1 MTLITSQWTR
11 SFDPAGHAGSVI
23 GDPPPHKRDDGC
35 IFRAVPRLG
44 SLLLEEKLITQA
56 QLEEGLET
64 QVVYGGRLGT
74 NLVEL
79 GFVKEPDLAR
89 VLGRQH
95 NIPFAS
101 GEMVPDPA
109 ALAITELAFFDDKD
123 VMPMRVDAT
132 KLTLAIMHPKQQLEA
147 IDALG
152 FKSGKRVVQV
162 VIPEFRMTQLLRKY
176 AKAFRPMRPIDMNTL
191 RPTKAQN
198 AGDPKLAAVDDLI
211 NEGDFASLYAQ
222 AAAPVEE
229 EVLEGAVIEDDVPV
243 IGGEIIEAPTDQ
255 LPAIVKPPPP
265 LVVPKPELPAVNFAE
280 AQKLLQASQD
290 REDIARTVLRFAKG
304 KFRRAL
310 LLSVRG
316 DLVTGWQGLGK
327 GVTQQSV
334 QRIGLSLKEDNSVK
348 MVRDLRS
355 HFIGPMKRTPGME
368 VFYKMLGGGYP
379 TTAVMM
385 PLLVRGKPVHIL
397 YVDNGPDQ
405 MTPPDIG
412 ELLIVSQGVSRS
424 YDTLIKA
431 RQAAR
436 AG

>member
-1 MTLITSQWTR
+1 M
-11 SFDPAGHAGSVI
+11 
-23 GDPPPHKRDDGC
+23 
-35 IFRAVPRLG
+35 PRLG
-44 SLLLEEKLITQA
+44 NLLLEEKLITQP

-79 GFVKEPDLAR
+79 GFVKEVDLAR

-109 ALAITELAFFDDKD
+109 AVAVAEAAFYDDKD

-132 KLTLAIMHPKQQLEA
+132 KLTVAIMHPKQQLEA

-152 FKSGKRVVQV
+152 FKTGKRVVQV
-162 VIPEFRMTQLLRKY
+162 LIPEFRMTQLLRKY
-176 AKAFRPMRPIDMNTL
+176 AKAFRPMRPIDMNTM
-191 RPTKAQN
+191 RPSKAS
-198 AGDPKLAAVDDLI
+198 GVGEPKPGEVSDLI

-229 EVLEGAVIEDDVPV
+229 EAVIEGAVVEDDEPV
-243 IGGEIIEAPTDQ
+243 IGGALLDAPQPTAPVQ
-255 LPAIVKPPPP
+255 PPPP
-265 LVVPKPELPAVNFAE
+265 LVVPKPELPALNFAE
-280 AQKLLQASQD
+280 ATKLLQASQD
-290 REDIARTVLRFAKG
+290 REDIAKTVLRFAKG

-316 DLVTGWQGLGK
+316 DLVTGWQGMGK
-327 GVTQQSV
+327 GVTAQGV
-334 QRIGLSLKEDNSVK
+334 ARIGVSLREDNSLK

-355 HFIGPMKRTPGME
+355 HFIGPMKKTPGMD
-368 VFYKMLGGGYP
+368 VFYKMLGGGSP

-397 YVDNGPDQ
+397 YVDNGPNQ
-405 MTPPDIG
+405 VTPPDIG

>member
-1 MTLITSQWTR
+1 M
-11 SFDPAGHAGSVI
+11 
-23 GDPPPHKRDDGC
+23 
-35 IFRAVPRLG
+35 PRLG
-44 SLLLEEKLITQA
+44 SLLLEEKLLTQA

-74 NLVEL
+74 NLLEL
-79 GFVKEPDLAR
+79 GFVKEVDLAR

-101 GEMVPDPA
+101 GEMVPDPS
-109 ALAITELAFFDDKD
+109 ALAVADAGFYDDKD

-132 KLTLAIMHPKQQLEA
+132 KLTVAITHPRQMAA

-152 FKSGKRVVQV
+152 FKSGKRIVQV
-162 VIPEFRMTQLLRKY
+162 VIPEFRMAQLLRKY
-176 AKAFRPMRPIDMNTL
+176 ARAFRPMRPIDMNTL
-191 RPTKAQN
+191 RPSKAAN
-198 AGDPKLAAVDDLI
+198 AGEPRPTEVGDLI

-222 AAAPVEE
+222 AAAPEE
-229 EVLEGAVIEDDVPV
+229 EEAVIEGAVIEDEPVAAPAAAPSAPPMPVP
-243 IGGEIIEAPTDQ
+243 
-255 LPAIVKPPPP
+255 
-265 LVVPKPELPAVNFAE
+265 PKPEPKPVTFAE
-280 AQKLLQASQD
+280 AQKLLQQSQG
-290 REDIARTVLRFAKG
+290 REDIAQTVLRFARG
-304 KFRRAL
+304 KFKRAL

-316 DLVTGWQGLGK
+316 DLVTGWQGMGQ
-327 GVTQQSV
+327 GVTPTGV
-334 QRIGLSLKEDNSVK
+334 QRIGVSLREDSSLK

-355 HFIGPMKRTPGME
+355 HFIGPMKRTPGMA

-405 MTPPDIG
+405 LTPPDIG

-431 RQAAR
+431 RQAAK

>member
-1 MTLITSQWTR
+1 
-11 SFDPAGHAGSVI
+11 
-23 GDPPPHKRDDGC
+23 
-35 IFRAVPRLG
+35 VPRLG
-44 SLLLEEKLITQA
+44 KLLLEEKLLTQP
-56 QLEEGLET
+56 QLEEGLEN

-79 GFVKEPDLAR
+79 GFIKEPDLAR

-95 NIPFAS
+95 NLPFSA

-109 ALAITELAFFDDKD
+109 AIALADAAFYDDKD

-132 KLTLAIMHPKQQLEA
+132 KLTVAIMHPNQIEA

-162 VIPEFRMTQLLRKY
+162 VIPEFRMSQLLRKH

-191 RPTKAQN
+191 RPSKTSN
-198 AGDPKLAAVDDLI
+198 ANDPKPGDVADLI

-222 AAAPVEE
+222 AAIADEE
-229 EVLEGAVIEDDVPV
+229 GVIEGAVIEDDGPV
-243 IGGEIIEAPTDQ
+243 VGGTLLPDSVAPQ
-255 LPAIVKPPPP
+255 PSRPAPPPP
-265 LVVPKPELPAVNFAE
+265 APRQPELAAVSFPE
-280 AQKLLQASQD
+280 AQKLLQQSQG
-290 REDIARTVLRFAKG
+290 REDIATTVLRFAKG
-304 KFRRAL
+304 KFKRAL

-316 DLVTGWQGLGK
+316 DLVTGWRGMGQ
-327 GVTQQSV
+327 GVTQQGV
-334 QRIGLSLKEDNSVK
+334 MRIGVSLKEDNSLK

-355 HFIGPMKRTPGME
+355 HFIGPMKRTPGMA

-431 RQAAR
+431 RQSAKAN
-436 AG
+436 

>member
-1 MTLITSQWTR
+1 M
-11 SFDPAGHAGSVI
+11 
-23 GDPPPHKRDDGC
+23 
-35 IFRAVPRLG
+35 PRLG

-74 NLVEL
+74 NLLEL
-79 GFVKEPDLAR
+79 GFVKEMDLAR

-95 NIPFAS
+95 NCAFAA

-109 ALAITELAFFDDKD
+109 ALGVADSDYYDDKD
-123 VMPMRVDAT
+123 VLPMRVDAT
-132 KLTLAIMHPKQQLEA
+132 KLTVAITHPKQIEA

-162 VIPEFRMTQLLRKY
+162 VIPEFRMAQLLRKY

-191 RPTKAQN
+191 RPSKATN
-198 AGDPKLAAVDDLI
+198 PGDPKPAEVADLI
-211 NEGDFASLYAQ
+211 NEGDFAALYAQ
-222 AAAPVEE
+222 AAAPEE
-229 EVLEGAVIEDDVPV
+229 EVIEGAVIEGAVIEDDVPV
-243 IGGEIIEAPTDQ
+243 ITGAVVEPPSVPGRPVA
-255 LPAIVKPPPP
+255 PPP
-265 LVVPKPELPAVNFAE
+265 LAVPKPEPKPITFVE
-280 AQKLLQASQD
+280 AQKLLSQSQNRD
-290 REDIARTVLRFAKG
+290 DIAQTVLRFARG

-327 GVTQQSV
+327 GVKPESV

-355 HFIGPMKRTPGME
+355 HFIGPMKKTPGME
-368 VFYKMLGGGYP
+368 IFYKMLGGAAP

-397 YVDNGPDQ
+397 YVDNGPGQ

-412 ELLIVSQGVSRS
+412 ELLIVSQAVSRS

-431 RQAAR
+431 RQSAA
-436 AG
+436 AS

>member
-1 MTLITSQWTR
+1 M
-11 SFDPAGHAGSVI
+11 
-23 GDPPPHKRDDGC
+23 
-35 IFRAVPRLG
+35 PRLG
-44 SLLLEEKLITQA
+44 SLLLEEKLITQV

-95 NIPFAS
+95 NCAFAA

-109 ALAITELAFFDDKD
+109 ALAVAEADFYDDKD
-123 VMPMRVDAT
+123 VLPMRVDAT
-132 KLTLAIMHPKQQLEA
+132 KLTVAITHPKQIEA

-162 VIPEFRMTQLLRKY
+162 VIPEFRMAQLLRRY

-191 RPTKAQN
+191 RPSKAMN
-198 AGDPKLAAVDDLI
+198 AGDPKPSEVGDLI
-211 NEGDFASLYAQ
+211 NEGDFAALYAQ
-222 AAAPVEE
+222 AAAPEE
-229 EVLEGAVIEDDVPV
+229 EVIEGAVIEDDVPV
-243 IGGEIIEAPTDQ
+243 VTGAVVEPPPVAGR
-255 LPAIVKPPPP
+255 PAPPPP
-265 LVVPKPELPAVNFAE
+265 LAVPQPEPKPITFVE
-280 AQKLLQASQD
+280 AQKLLSQSQNRD
-290 REDIARTVLRFAKG
+290 DIAQTVLRFARG

-327 GVTQQSV
+327 GVKREAV

-355 HFIGPMKRTPGME
+355 HFIGPMKKSPGME
-368 VFYKMLGGGYP
+368 VFYKLLGGAAP
-379 TTAVMM
+379 ATAVMM

-397 YVDNGPDQ
+397 YVDNGPGQ
-405 MTPPDIG
+405 VTPPDIG
-412 ELLIVSQGVSRS
+412 ELLIVSQAVSRS

-431 RQAAR
+431 RQTGGAS
-436 AG
+436 

>member
-1 MTLITSQWTR
+1 M
-11 SFDPAGHAGSVI
+11 
-23 GDPPPHKRDDGC
+23 PP
-35 IFRAVPRLG
+35 VPRLG

-79 GFVKEPDLAR
+79 GFVKEMDLAR

-95 NIPFAS
+95 NCAFAA

-109 ALAITELAFFDDKD
+109 ALAVADADFYDDKD
-123 VMPMRVDAT
+123 VLPMRVDAT
-132 KLTLAIMHPKQQLEA
+132 KLTLAITHPKQIEA
-147 IDALG
+147 VDALA

-162 VIPEFRMTQLLRKY
+162 VIPEFRMAQLLRKY

-191 RPTKAQN
+191 RPSKALN
-198 AGDPKLAAVDDLI
+198 PGEPKPAEVSELI
-211 NEGDFASLYAQ
+211 NESDFAALYAQ

-229 EVLEGAVIEDDVPV
+229 EVIEGAVIEDEVPV
-243 IGGEIIEAPTDQ
+243 VTGAVLEAP
-255 LPAIVKPPPP
+255 PVSGPVAPPP
-265 LVVPKPELPAVNFAE
+265 LAVPKPEPKPVTFVE
-280 AQKLLQASQD
+280 AQKLLSQSQG
-290 REDIARTVLRFAKG
+290 REDIAQTVLRFARG
-304 KFRRAL
+304 KFKRAL

-327 GVTQQSV
+327 GVKPESV

-355 HFIGPMKRTPGME
+355 HFIGPMKKSPGME
-368 VFYKMLGGGYP
+368 IFYKLLGGAAP

-397 YVDNGPDQ
+397 YVDNGPGQ
-405 MTPPDIG
+405 VTPPDIG
-412 ELLIVSQGVSRS
+412 ELLIVSQAVSRS

-431 RQAAR
+431 RQAA
-436 AG
+436 AAS

>member
-1 MTLITSQWTR
+1 MTC
-11 SFDPAGHAGSVI
+11 AGVGFF
-23 GDPPPHKRDDGC
+23 P
-35 IFRAVPRLG
+35 VPRLG
-44 SLLLEEKLITQA
+44 SLLLEEKLLSQA
-56 QLEEGLET
+56 QLEEGLEA

-101 GEMVPDPA
+101 GEMVPDPS
-109 ALAITELAFFDDKD
+109 ALAVADVDFYDDKD

-132 KLTLAIMHPKQQLEA
+132 KLTVAVVHPSQIEA
-147 IDALG
+147 IDQLG

-162 VIPEFRMTQLLRKY
+162 VIPEFRMAQLLRKY
-176 AKAFRPMRPIDMNTL
+176 ARAFRPMRPIDMNTL
-191 RPTKAQN
+191 RPSKAQN
-198 AGDPKLAAVDDLI
+198 AGDPKLADVADLI
-211 NEGDFASLYAQ
+211 NEGDFAALYAQ
-222 AAAPVEE
+222 ATAQVDEE
-229 EVLEGAVIEDDVPV
+229 PVLEGTVVEDEVPV
-243 IGGEIIEAPTDQ
+243 ITGATVEPTPQ
-255 LPAIVKPPPP
+255 VTAPPPP
-265 LVVPKPELPAVNFAE
+265 LVVPKPEPKPITFAE
-280 AQKLLQASQD
+280 AQKLLQQSQGRD
-290 REDIARTVLRFAKG
+290 DIAQTVLRFARG
-304 KFRRAL
+304 KFKRAL

-316 DLVTGWQGLGK
+316 DLVTGWQGLGQ
-327 GVTQQSV
+327 GVTLQGV
-334 QRIGLSLKEDNSVK
+334 QRIGLSLREDNSVK

-355 HFIGPMKRTPGME
+355 HFIGPMKRTPGMAI
-368 VFYKMLGGGYP
+368 FYKMLGGSYP

-405 MTPPDIG
+405 LTPPDIG

-424 YDTLIKA
+424 YDSLIKA
-431 RQAAR
+431 RQAAN